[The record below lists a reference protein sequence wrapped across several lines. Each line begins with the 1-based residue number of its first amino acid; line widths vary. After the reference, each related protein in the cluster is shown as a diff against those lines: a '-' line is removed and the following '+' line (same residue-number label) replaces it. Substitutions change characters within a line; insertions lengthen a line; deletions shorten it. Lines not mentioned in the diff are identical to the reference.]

1 MTDMTITPEQE
12 IVIFHFRLG
21 VAITQW
27 ANVEDQLRN
36 VLYSVYE
43 DRWKNREALG
53 IGLFSLEGFR
63 AKLAFSNGVMRR
75 KLAHS
80 KPQHIPA
87 WEELCVGAREYSQHR
102 NSLAHWPMQRY
113 WDASPGR
120 RLCLVPWVIPKPPE
134 GSKEPP
140 ADALYTCEIF
150 KFSNM
155 FLALA
160 RRLENFRFRI
170 CDEPEPHQ
178 ESDVQVQNPPPF
190 ATIALQTIE
199 VLAPR
204 PQSKKE
210 KERLR
215 DAENAAASLRIPDEP
230 VAASLNVTLGD
241 VKLESTASVANAEPE
256 KP

>member
-1 MTDMTITPEQE
+1 MTNTTVTSEQE

-27 ANVEDQLRN
+27 ANIEHQLRN

-63 AKLAFSNGVMRR
+63 AKLAFSNGVIKR

-87 WEELCVGAREYSQHR
+87 WEELFLDAREYSQHR

-120 RLCLVPWVIPKPPE
+120 RLCLVPWVIPKPSE

-155 FLALA
+155 FLALS

-178 ESDVQVQNPPPF
+178 ESDIQVQNPPPF
-190 ATIALQTIE
+190 ATIARQTIE
-199 VLAPR
+199 VLAPQ
-204 PQSKKE
+204 PLSKKE

-215 DAENAAASLRIPDEP
+215 DAENAAASLRIPDKGAHMD
-230 VAASLNVTLGD
+230 AALGALTLRATG
-241 VKLESTASVANAEPE
+241 TAEFPE
-256 KP
+256 KEPGK